1 MPGGIRLVTP
11 MLFSKGYRAWLLTVL
26 LLTNALNLADR
37 QGIAVVAQAI
47 KLDLKLTDAQM
58 GIIQGL
64 GFAIFYTLL
73 GLPLARM
80 AERMSRVRIIA
91 ASLAIFGV
99 MVALCAAAHGI
110 LAPAAVSRGRRGRRC
125 GLRPAGRLADR

>member
-1 MPGGIRLVTP
+1 MKPV
-11 MLFSKGYRAWLLTVL
+11 LFSKGYRAWLLTVL

-80 AERMSRVRIIA
+80 AERMSRTRIIA

-99 MVALCAAAHGI
+99 MVSLCGSAQGFWR
-110 LAPAAVSRGRRGRRC
+110 LLAVSRRRRC
-125 GLRPAGRLADR
+125 GGCRLRPAGCLADWRSLSA

>member
-1 MPGGIRLVTP
+1 VRQA
-11 MLFSKGYRAWLLTVL
+11 LFSKGYRAWLLFVL

-37 QGIAVVAQAI
+37 QGIAVIAQAI
-47 KLDLKLTDAQM
+47 KVDLRLTDAQM

-80 AERMSRVRIIA
+80 AERMSRTRIIA

-99 MVALCAAAHGI
+99 MVSLCGSAQSFWASAMWV
-110 LAPAAVSRGRRGRRC
+110 LVRRS
-125 GLRPAGRLADR
+125 PP